1 MNRPTVVHVIDDD
14 SAVLHSLSL
23 LLRLEGYA
31 VRAHE
36 SVQTFLDLIS
46 EDEVSCI
53 VADVRMPGLG
63 GIDLLQIMK
72 ERRLFAPMVLIT
84 AHADV
89 PLAIK
94 AIKMGAVDLLEK
106 PFGESALIDAVEQA
120 LTLKREGQSRD
131 ADSQSTQAKLVTLT
145 SREKEVLAGV
155 LKGKRNKVIAGE
167 LGASTRTVEVHRAR
181 LMAKLEVKS
190 LSELLQMVLMLP
202 HDI

>member
-53 VADVRMPGLG
+53 IADVRMPGLG

-72 ERRLFAPMVLIT
+72 ERRLYVPMVLIT
-84 AHADV
+84 GYADV

-94 AIKMGAVDLLEK
+94 AMKMGAVDLLEK

-120 LTLKREGQSRD
+120 LTRKREGESRD
-131 ADSQSTQAKLVTLT
+131 AGSQLTQAKLVTLT